1 MDIKINL
8 KKFIVTEMMFEKD
21 TTLLND
27 DQHLLETGII
37 DSMDILVLVSF
48 MEKQFGIKLYDEDL
62 VPDNFQTINNLK
74 DLIERKQL
82 SQLKVQRGS

>member
-37 DSMDILVLVSF
+37 DSMDILVFLINWHNTMQVF
-48 MEKQFGIKLYDEDL
+48 CVYQIKGLC
-62 VPDNFQTINNLK
+62 PN
-74 DLIERKQL
+74 
-82 SQLKVQRGS
+82 